1 MKHTKILIAVVLL
14 LSLLLSSCGMAAAQ
28 PETIE
33 IETEPERAVITMA
46 EPAPAQPKVQT
57 VSAVDYAPRQL
68 STSGSKPE
76 PTVVETDMFAAKFEG
91 SSVAGSGEAVDG
103 VYRFT
108 ATETDGEA
116 WHVKLECNYPTVAGR
131 DYRVTYRFRSDV
143 AGRIKFGD
151 FQEFEIEEGDNSV
164 TGMMIAS
171 GGTSYLDLQLGM
183 LPPFTIDF
191 EEIEVEEFADEV
203 DYEDA
208 LNAPINFGK
217 ETVVYEKHDQGYAPV
232 LTRGNGE
239 VSINYLAT
247 SWDAGVWKSK
257 LFIKTGM
264 TPEKGARY
272 RVTADVDCDG
282 DMPFELLFNDGD
294 IEKGYGA
301 LYGQNVTAGETKTC
315 EAVIMG
321 NGEGEPLVL
330 QFSFGMAPEE
340 STVKV
345 SNLHIEE
352 VLDHYTDQLPYNF
365 ALDKSVDTG
374 RVLTAAIPKSFKN
387 VPLTNFSYAGT
398 DTVFEGHDDG
408 YVVSLEEGAS
418 SATLKISQAPADAGE
433 RGVWKAKLY
442 AATGLTLE
450 AGTTYRVKFDLASA
464 GDQAEYEACF
474 DGDYENAYGALY
486 ARNLTAGGTDSVEL
500 IVTPVVSHGPLTLR
514 LQMGKTDT
522 AEGNTVT
529 LSNLSVEKLEPQY
542 KTVGEVALSTG
553 GSGNVS
559 EEHSD
564 GVEQTLT
571 ASGSS
576 AALNVTQAR
585 TDGGV
590 WSSKMIIRTGVTPE
604 AGKKYQFSAKVD
616 ATADTGNFE
625 ILYQNTASSE
635 LYGGQWGLN
644 GSGEYSS
651 EFAAPDSGCGELV
664 LVFQLGDSAANNTFT
679 VSDLKLCEVSEEEA
693 SANLSGLAYPES
705 VPGSTVNNSFSL
717 TVPEGADAALTGNG
731 TSATV
736 TVNTAGSGIVLCAAT
751 GVQLEAGKTY
761 QIDMNVEG
769 GDWDVCFARE
779 GGGDYEYSD
788 SGTLIWDSP
797 FTVRNICKPTTTGK
811 LNILLKFDR
820 VAAGNSIT
828 VKDITISEETDT
840 VLSYNLG
847 AWVENNIADSGTE
860 ATIAPGATGATATIV
875 NRGAGVDWQLKM
887 YTKPEVTLEPGSTYR
902 IVANVE
908 GAKDC
913 FVHFKDGSGVAGW
926 DETFYGDTGRIET
939 DDKQEIRSKDFEGQN
954 GMVEI
959 VSLIGA
965 RQVGDQVTISDIRV
979 IKLGGS
985 FTPVSMS
992 GFAYPQTSAESTEY
1006 NSFSLTPEDTDAAL
1020 TGNGTSATVTIN
1032 TPASGI
1038 VLCAATGVALEA
1050 GNTYQVDMNVDGGDW
1065 DVCYAREGGGDYE
1078 YSDQGS
1084 LVWDGP
1090 VTVRNIIQATTS
1102 GNLNILLKFDRVA
1115 AGKSVT
1121 VRDISVAKLG
1131 AKTLGENLLTDPLTA
1146 GDRGNVN
1153 FWAHEDYAAALSG
1166 DGSSASLE
1174 ISKTPDNGEAWKVKL
1189 FVETGIALEAG
1200 KHYRISADVSA
1211 SAETD
1216 YEVCYNN
1223 GAVEKGVGA
1232 LYGQHAS
1239 SAAQTAVFEGT
1250 PEEAATL
1257 TLQFNLGWATAPCTV
1272 TVSNVKV
1279 EEMAEGEGESVLPSF
1294 SYDSVG
1300 SFSYNADDGYIV
1312 ALNKAESSAEFQII
1326 QAPADGRNPWN
1337 VKLNVRTGFT
1347 PEKDKGYRVSFDLNA
1362 AKPQGTFEVFF
1373 DGSSEGAYGQFFG
1386 PALAGGKTSFSQII
1400 YPGPSKGELVL
1411 QLRCGK
1417 TDATDGNTYTVSNV
1431 KIEEVAF
1438 NYVQTPET
1446 KEVTRLDKQ
1455 PNYIEQLEKTPD
1467 RATVRIEKTPAEGK
1481 EPWKSKLFVET
1492 GVTLKAG
1499 QKYRISMDVKS
1510 IIPAP
1515 FEVCFNNGGEEK
1527 GLGAIFGLISKPSGQ
1542 YVEYVTY
1549 PKQDT
1554 QLVIQ
1559 LSLGNCSAPNSIIL
1573 SDVQVEKAGTI
1584 IPVSDTIY
1592 TF

>member
-14 LSLLLSSCGMAAAQ
+14 FSLLLSSCGMAAAQ

-46 EPAPAQPKVQT
+46 EPAPAQPNVQT
-57 VSAVDYAPRQL
+57 VSAVDYGPRQL
-68 STSGSKPE
+68 SSSGSKPE
-76 PTVVETDMFAAKFEG
+76 PTVVQTDMFAAKFEG

-450 AGTTYRVKFDLASA
+450 AGTTYRVKFDLAST

-486 ARNLTAGGTDSVEL
+486 GRSLTAGGTDHVDYIL
-500 IVTPVVSHGPLTLR
+500 TPDVSHGPLTLR

-522 AEGNTVT
+522 AAGNTVT

-542 KTVGEVALSTG
+542 KTIGEVALSTG

-585 TDGGV
+585 TEGGV

-887 YTKPEVTLEPGSTYR
+887 YTKPEVTLEPGNTYR

-913 FVHFKDGSGVAGW
+913 YVHFKDGSGVAGW
-926 DETFYGDTGRIET
+926 DETFYGDTGRIT
-939 DDKQEIRSKDFEGQN
+939 SDDKQEIRSKDFEGQN

-959 VSLIGA
+959 VTLIGA

-992 GFAYPQTSAESTEY
+992 GFGYPQTSAESTKY
-1006 NSFSLTPEDTDAAL
+1006 NSFSLTPEDAGASL
-1020 TGNGTSATVTIN
+1020 TGNGKSATVTIN

-1121 VRDISVAKLG
+1121 VRDISVVKLG

-1166 DGSSASLE
+1166 DGSAASLA

-1200 KHYRISADVSA
+1200 KHYRVSADVSA

-1216 YEVCYNN
+1216 YEICYNN

-1300 SFSYNADDGYIV
+1300 SFSYNADDGYIA
-1312 ALNKAESSAEFQII
+1312 ALNKADSSAEFQII
-1326 QAPADGRNPWN
+1326 QAPVDNRNPWN
-1337 VKLNVRTGFT
+1337 VKLNVKTGFT

-1400 YPGPSKGELVL
+1400 SPGPSKGELVL

>member
-486 ARNLTAGGTDSVEL
+486 GRSLTAGGTDSVEL

>member
-14 LSLLLSSCGMAAAQ
+14 FSLLLSSCGMAAAQ

-68 STSGSKPE
+68 SSSGSKPE

-151 FQEFEIEEGDNSV
+151 FQEFEIKEGDNSV

-208 LNAPINFGK
+208 LDAPINFGK

-257 LFIKTGM
+257 LFIKTGL

-272 RVTADVDCDG
+272 CVTADVDCDG

-374 RVLTAAIPKSFKN
+374 RILTAAIPKSFKN
-387 VPLTNFSYAGT
+387 VPLTKFSYAGT
-398 DTVFEGHDDG
+398 DTVYEGHDDG

-450 AGTTYRVKFDLASA
+450 AGTTYRVKFDLAST

-486 ARNLTAGGTDSVEL
+486 GRSLTAGGTDHVDYIL
-500 IVTPVVSHGPLTLR
+500 TPDVSHGPLTLR

-542 KTVGEVALSTG
+542 KTIGEVALSTG

-616 ATADTGNFE
+616 ASADTGDFE
-625 ILYQNTASSE
+625 ILYQNAAASE

-651 EFAAPDSGCGELV
+651 EFTAPDSGCGELV
-664 LVFQLGDSAANNTFT
+664 LVFQLGNSAAGNTVT
-679 VSDLKLCEVSEEEA
+679 VSDLKLREVSEEEA
-693 SANLSGLAYPES
+693 SSNLSGLEYPES

-717 TVPEGADAALTGNG
+717 TVPEGTDAALTGNG

-736 TVNTAGSGIVLCAAT
+736 TINTAGSGIVLCAAT

-959 VSLIGA
+959 VTLIGA

-1121 VRDISVAKLG
+1121 VRDISVVKLG
-1131 AKTLGENLLTDPLTA
+1131 AKTLGENLLTDPLVA

-1166 DGSSASLE
+1166 DGSAASLA

-1216 YEVCYNN
+1216 YEICYNN
-1223 GAVEKGVGA
+1223 GAAEKGVGA

-1239 SAAQTAVFEGT
+1239 SAAKTAVFEGT
-1250 PEEAATL
+1250 PEEAANL
-1257 TLQFNLGWATAPCTV
+1257 ILQFNLGWATAPCTV

-1326 QAPADGRNPWN
+1326 QAPADNRNPWN

-1362 AKPQGTFEVFF
+1362 AKPQGSFEVFF

-1400 YPGPSKGELVL
+1400 SPGPSKGELLL

-1584 IPVSDTIY
+1584 IPISDTIY